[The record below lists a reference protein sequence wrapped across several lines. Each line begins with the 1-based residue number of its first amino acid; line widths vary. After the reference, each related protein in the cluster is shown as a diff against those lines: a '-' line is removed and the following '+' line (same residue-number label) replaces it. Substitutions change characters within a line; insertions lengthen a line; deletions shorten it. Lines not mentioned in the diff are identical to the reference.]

1 MYDTTMYALG
11 AKRSAIRALFDYGQ
25 EQAAKVG
32 KENVFD
38 FSIGNPSIPAPNCVQ
53 DEIVRLARE
62 EAPAA
67 IHGYTPAP
75 GDPVV
80 RQGVAD
86 YMNQTFQA
94 NVTGNNF
101 YMTCGASASLAI
113 ILRALIAENEDEII
127 VNAPFFPE
135 YRVFIQNAGGR
146 LVMVPPDTEQFQLSM
161 TGLAEAITSHTKA
174 VIINTPNNPSGSV
187 YSADTLMK
195 LGELL
200 RCKSAEFGHPIF
212 LISDEP
218 YREVIYDGLPV
229 LYVPE
234 FYKNTVICYSYS
246 KSLSLPGERVGY
258 ILVPNEVDGSR
269 EIFTAVC
276 GSGRSMGFVCAPHL
290 FQKVILACQGK
301 TANIGIYDSN
311 RKLIY
316 HGLTDIGF
324 QCVYPSGAFYLFVK
338 APDGDANQFMENAK
352 KLNILIVPGDEF
364 GCPGYCRISY
374 CVDPDMIRRSLPVFK
389 QLYELYSHV

>member
-1 MYDTTMYALG
+1 MYDEKMYALG

-38 FSIGNPSIPAPNCVQ
+38 FSIGNPSIPAPDCVQ
-53 DEIVRLARE
+53 DEIIRLARE
-62 EAPAA
+62 EEPAA

-75 GDPVV
+75 GDPAV
-80 RQGVAD
+80 RQGLAD
-86 YMNQTFQA
+86 YMNKTYDA
-94 NVTGNNF
+94 GVSGANF

-113 ILRALIAENEDEII
+113 ILRALITEECDEII

-135 YRVFIQNAGGR
+135 YRVFVNNAGGT
-146 LVMVPPDTEQFQLSM
+146 LVMVPPDTEHFQLSIE
-161 TGLAEAITSHTKA
+161 GLEAAITEKTRA

-187 YSADTLMK
+187 YSADTLTK
-195 LGELL
+195 LGEVL
-200 RCKSAEFGHPIF
+200 RRKSSEIGHAII

-218 YREVIYDGLPV
+218 YREVIYDNLPI
-229 LYVPE
+229 LYVPK
-234 FYKNTVICYSYS
+234 FYENTVVCYSYS

-258 ILVPNEVDGSR
+258 ILVPDEVEYSK

-276 GSGRSMGFVCAPHL
+276 GAGRSMGFVCAPNL

-301 TANIGIYDSN
+301 TSDISIYDAN
-311 RKLIY
+311 RKLIFE
-316 HGLTDIGF
+316 GLTKIGF
-324 QCVYPSGAFYLFVK
+324 DCVYPSGAFYLFVK
-338 APDGDANQFMENAK
+338 APDGNSEQFMENAK
-352 KLNILIVPGDEF
+352 KLNLLIVPGDEF

-374 CVDPDMIRRSLPVFK
+374 CVDPDMIKRSLPVFEK
-389 QLYELYSHV
+389 LYAQYQ

>member
-1 MYDTTMYALG
+1 MYDEKMYALG

-38 FSIGNPSIPAPNCVQ
+38 FSIGNPSIPAPDCVQ
-53 DEIVRLARE
+53 DEIIRLARE
-62 EAPAA
+62 EEPAA

-75 GDPVV
+75 GDPAV
-80 RQGVAD
+80 RQGLAD
-86 YMNQTFQA
+86 YMNKTYDA
-94 NVTGNNF
+94 GLSGANF

-113 ILRALIAENEDEII
+113 ILRALITEECDEII

-135 YRVFIQNAGGR
+135 YRVFVNNAGGT
-146 LVMVPPDTEQFQLSM
+146 LVMVPPDTKHFQLSIE
-161 TGLAEAITSHTKA
+161 GLEAAITEKTRA

-187 YSADTLMK
+187 YSAETLTK
-195 LGELL
+195 LGEVLS
-200 RCKSAEFGHPIF
+200 RKSAEIGHAII

-218 YREVIYDGLPV
+218 YREVIYDNLPI
-229 LYVPE
+229 LYVPK
-234 FYKNTVICYSYS
+234 FYENTVVCYSYS

-258 ILVPNEVDGSR
+258 ILVPDEVEHSK

-276 GSGRSMGFVCAPHL
+276 GAGRSMGFVCAPNL

-301 TANIGIYDSN
+301 TSDISIYDAN
-311 RKLIY
+311 RKLIFE
-316 HGLTDIGF
+316 GLTKIGF
-324 QCVYPSGAFYLFVK
+324 DCVYPSGAFYLFVK
-338 APDGDANQFMENAK
+338 APDGNSEQFMENAK
-352 KLNILIVPGDEF
+352 KLNLLIVPGDEF

-374 CVDPDMIRRSLPVFK
+374 CVDPDMIKRSLPVFEK
-389 QLYELYSHV
+389 LYAQYQ

>member
-1 MYDTTMYALG
+1 MYDEKMYALG

-38 FSIGNPSIPAPNCVQ
+38 FSIGNPSIPAPDCVQ

-62 EAPAA
+62 EEPAA

-75 GDPVV
+75 GDPAV
-80 RQGVAD
+80 RQGLAE
-86 YMNQTFQA
+86 YMNKTYDA
-94 NVTGNNF
+94 GVTGANF

-113 ILRALIAENEDEII
+113 ILRALITEDCNEII

-135 YRVFIQNAGGR
+135 YRVFVNNAGGA
-146 LVMVPPDTEQFQLSM
+146 LVMVPPDTEHFQLSID
-161 TGLAEAITSHTKA
+161 GLEQAITEKTKA

-187 YSADTLMK
+187 YSADTLKK
-195 LGELL
+195 LGDVL
-200 RCKSAEFGHPIF
+200 RRKSAEIGHAIV

-218 YREVIYDGLPV
+218 YREVIYDNLPI
-229 LYVPE
+229 LYVPK
-234 FYKNTVICYSYS
+234 FYENTVVCYSYS

-258 ILVPNEVDGSR
+258 ILVPNEVDHSK
-269 EIFTAVC
+269 ELFTAVC
-276 GSGRSMGFVCAPHL
+276 GAGRSMGFVCAPNL

-301 TANIGIYDSN
+301 TSDISIYDAN
-311 RKLIY
+311 RKLIFE
-316 HGLTDIGF
+316 GLTNIGF
-324 QCVYPSGAFYLFVK
+324 DCVYPSGAFYLFVK
-338 APDGDANQFMENAK
+338 APDGNSEQFMENAK
-352 KLNILIVPGDEF
+352 KLNLLIVPGDEF

-374 CVDPDMIRRSLPVFK
+374 CVDPEMIKRSLPVFK
-389 QLYELYSHV
+389 TLYAQYQ